1 MANIKWTA
9 IASDSWITLRLN
21 DQVGQQVTGEGD
33 TNIAVETTP
42 SEAGQ
47 GQMTG
52 TITFTSED
60 GHLVRKVSVQRC
72 GSDCGCED
80 IRLTNGP
87 ITFKWNEQGEDAYEF
102 AVFVPACAKDETT
115 VRVSTDKFNVVFSE
129 EQDGYIVYPTGENTT
144 ENTYNDTLSVKYASC
159 AEKTLE
165 LIQDIN
171 GCSCEKVTVNNVIID
186 QNDARYKSF
195 LTVLDSNCYT
205 FTGES
210 QDLGN
215 HTFKLGDFTIQINY
229 PQGSEYESENW
240 FDNLSTSNNTIT
252 IAAKSANP
260 DESTRE
266 CTVSI
271 SYEGTREC
279 NKEINVTQLGNSPC
293 TQYTI
298 TPSRQV
304 DCGGGTVKFT
314 ANIND

>member
-1 MANIKWTA
+1 MSTNIKWTA
-9 IASDSWITLRLN
+9 VASDSWIILRL
-21 DQVGQQVTGEGD
+21 DGQEGQNITGIGD

-80 IRLTNGP
+80 IRLANGP
-87 ITFKWNEQGEDAYEF
+87 ITFKWNEQGEDASEF

-115 VRVSTDKFNVVFSE
+115 VRVSTDNFNVEFSD

-144 ENTYNDTLSVKYASC
+144 ENAYNDTLSVKYASC

-205 FTGES
+205 FTGEM

-215 HTFKLGDFTIQINY
+215 HTFKLGDFTIKIIY
-229 PQGSEYESENW
+229 DDECEYEGW
-240 FDNLSTSNNTIT
+240 FDNISTSNNTLT
-252 IAAKSANP
+252 IAAGGANP
-260 DESTRE
+260 DFGTRE

-279 NKEINVTQLGNSPC
+279 NKEINVTQFGNSPC

-298 TPSRQV
+298 TPSTQV
-304 DCGGGTVKFT
+304 DCGGGTVRF
-314 ANIND
+314 NVN

>member
-21 DQVGQQVTGEGD
+21 NQVGQQVTGEGD

-87 ITFKWNEQGEDAYEF
+87 ITFKWNEQGEDASEF
-102 AVFVPACAKDETT
+102 AVFVPACAKDKTT
-115 VRVSTDKFNVVFSE
+115 VKVSTDNFNVVFSE
-129 EQDGYIVYPTGENTT
+129 EDNGYVVYPTGENTT
-144 ENTYNDTLSVKYASC
+144 ENVYNDTLSVKYASC

-171 GCSCEKVTVNNVIID
+171 GCSCEKVTVNSVTID

-195 LTVLDSNCYT
+195 LTVLDMDCFT
-205 FTGES
+205 FTGER
-210 QDLGN
+210 QDLDN
-215 HTFKLGDFTIQINY
+215 HTFKLGDFTIKIIY
-229 PQGSEYESENW
+229 DDECDYEGW
-240 FDNLSTSNNTIT
+240 FDNISTSNNTLT
-252 IAAKSANP
+252 IAAGGANP
-260 DESTRE
+260 DLGTRE
-266 CTVSI
+266 CAVSI
-271 SYEGTREC
+271 SYTGTKSCSKR
-279 NKEINVTQLGNSPC
+279 INVTQLGNSPC